1 MVWREPKNHFNDC
14 YFCLTKIAGFTKKNK
29 SKITYPNCESAMK
42 PVPHDETNPPPVSP
56 ATITDSSSSEDSAS
70 DIQTGKDGIYV
81 PDANISPHLLSQ
93 AELNDLVRDL
103 ELPKEKAELLGS
115 RLQEWNLL
123 QPNTKV
129 SHFRHRHLQFSSF
142 YLQEENV
149 CFCHDISGLM
159 QGIGCRYDPK
169 EWRLFIDSSKA
180 SLKAVLLYNGN
191 EKPSIPVAHATGL
204 NETYE
209 SMKLLLRLVKYKDHT
224 WNICGDLKVVS
235 LLLGLQLG
243 YTKHMC
249 FLCLWNSRDDKN
261 HYKKHDWPSRTEHV
275 VGKYNVKHPALIDP
289 QKVHL
294 PPLHIKLGLMKN
306 FVKGMDHQG
315 SGFQYLKDKFKGIL
329 TDAKLE
335 AGVFT
340 GPQIRSVIHDSSFP
354 SNLNK
359 NELGA
364 WTSFVEV
371 VKKTLGNHKAENN
384 HKLLENMFKSYEIMG
399 CTMSLKI
406 HYLHSHLDF
415 FLANLRAVSDKH
427 GERFHQQISVMENRY
442 QGNFNPNMM
451 GDYCWFL
458 QKESSSSY
466 K

>member
-1 MVWREPKNHFNDC
+1 MC
-14 YFCLTKIAGFTKKNK
+14 
-29 SKITYPNCESAMK
+29 
-42 PVPHDETNPPPVSP
+42 
-56 ATITDSSSSEDSAS
+56 
-70 DIQTGKDGIYV
+70 
-81 PDANISPHLLSQ
+81 
-93 AELNDLVRDL
+93 DL

-123 QPNTKV
+123 QPNTKI

-142 YLQEENV
+142 YSQENNV
-149 CFCHDISGLM
+149 CFCHNINGLM
-159 QGIGCRYDPK
+159 QQLGCLYDA
-169 EWRLFIDSSKA
+169 EQWRLFIDSNKTSI
-180 SLKAVLLYNGN
+180 KAVLLHNGN
-191 EKPSIPVAHATGL
+191 DKPSIPVAHGTGL

-209 SMKLLLRLVKYKDHT
+209 SMELLLRLIKYKEHT

-275 VGKYNVKHPALIDP
+275 VGKHNVKHPALVDA
-289 QKVHL
+289 QKVYL

-315 SGFQYLKDKFKGIL
+315 SGFQYLKNKFRGIL
-329 TDAKLE
+329 SDAKLE

-340 GPQIRSVIHDSSFP
+340 GPQIRSVIRDSSFP
-354 SNLNK
+354 SSLNEM
-359 NELGA
+359 ELSA
-364 WTSFVEV
+364 WASFVEV
-371 VKKTLGNHKAENN
+371 VKNFLGNYKAEN
-384 HKLLENMFKSYEIMG
+384 HCELIENMLKCYEQMG
-399 CTMSLKI
+399 CRMSLKM
-406 HYLHSHLDF
+406 HFLHAHLDF
-415 FLANLRAVSDKH
+415 FPANLGDVSDEH
-427 GERFHQQISVMENRY
+427 GERFHQQISIMESRY

-458 QKESSSSY
+458 QRESSSTY
-466 K
+466 KRQIKRQRQSFT